1 MDEKENTGAE
11 SSAVTAIKVKV
22 VIDTNKKEFKPEVLA
37 EQAPTS
43 VVLVRIEGYRRAK
56 VATSSSLLNTKQK

>member
-22 VIDTNKKEFKPEVLA
+22 VIDTNKKELD
-37 EQAPTS
+37 
-43 VVLVRIEGYRRAK
+43 
-56 VATSSSLLNTKQK
+56 